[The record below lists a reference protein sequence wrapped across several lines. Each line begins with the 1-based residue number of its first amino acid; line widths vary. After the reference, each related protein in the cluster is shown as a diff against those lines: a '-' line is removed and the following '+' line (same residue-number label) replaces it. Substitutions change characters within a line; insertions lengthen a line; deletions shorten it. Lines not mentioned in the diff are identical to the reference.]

1 MPHRMKFKAN
11 DVVAGTGHRPPRL
24 GLDYSPASNRKLT
37 MFAKAYLEASE
48 PDYVI
53 SGGAQGWDQALAHAA
68 QILGIPY
75 VFAIP
80 FEGQERKWPVEA
92 QRRYN
97 ALRDKALEAIVV
109 CEGGYEAR
117 KFIVRDEFMV
127 IASHRVVALWD
138 GIEKGGTY
146 QTVAYARK
154 MDRKVENL
162 WEDWQALTV

>member
-1 MPHRMKFKAN
+1 MLKIQAK

-37 MFAKAYLEASE
+37 MFAKTWLESSK
-48 PDYVI
+48 PDCVV

-75 VFAIP
+75 VLAIP
-80 FEGQERKWPVEA
+80 FEGQESKWPLDA

-97 ALRDKALEAIVV
+97 ALREKAFEAIVV
-109 CEGGYEAR
+109 SEGGYSPR
-117 KFIVRDEFMV
+117 KFILRDEFMV
-127 IASHRVVALWD
+127 VASHRVVALWD
-138 GIEKGGTY
+138 GKESGGTY
-146 QTVAYARK
+146 ATVAYADK
-154 MDRKVENL
+154 LGRKVENL